1 MNWLS
6 QGTTLLNSTMYLT
19 GQDTETVMTC
29 TDEHSLAHLT
39 ERAHLSAVLQM
50 LTCRADAL

>member
-6 QGTTLLNSTMYLT
+6 QGTTLLNSTMYLVLT

-29 TDEHSLAHLT
+29 TDEHLLVY
-39 ERAHLSAVLQM
+39 RAGALDRSNVN
-50 LTCRADAL
+50 ADM